1 MKAKQFDTSK
11 SKDYFIRLNNDTNVY
26 LHPDKKSD
34 SYILNHGYFG
44 ACIFTEKNA
53 DNVIKSV
60 NAKNLEKVLVSEI
73 LK

>member
-1 MKAKQFDTSK
+1 MDKKQFDPSK
-11 SKDYFIRLNNDTNVY
+11 SKDYFVRLNNETNVY
-26 LHPDKKSD
+26 LHPDKNSD
-34 SYILNHGYFG
+34 NYVLLHGAIG

-60 NAKNLEKVLVSEI
+60 NANNLEKVLVSEI